1 MYKIIKIL
9 MFLVFLIF
17 NVSIFKY
24 YLSNKN
30 IKETNFNRKNIDQA
44 IIEKTSKLPILINDT
59 NNVIKFNELNNNVI
73 NNTKSRKY
81 WKLLK
86 TK

>member
-1 MYKIIKIL
+1 MYKIIKML
-9 MFLVFLIF
+9 MFLVFLTF

-30 IKETNFNRKNIDQA
+30 IKETNFNRNNIGQV
-44 IIEKTSKLPILINDT
+44 IIEKTSKLPILTNDT
-59 NNVIKFNELNNNVI
+59 NNVIKFNEI
-73 NNTKSRKY
+73 NNDMINNAKSRNY
-81 WKLLK
+81 WNLLK

>member
-1 MYKIIKIL
+1 MNKIIKIL

-59 NNVIKFNELNNNVI
+59 NNVIKFNELNNDVI

>member
-1 MYKIIKIL
+1 

-59 NNVIKFNELNNNVI
+59 NNVIKFNELNNDVI

>member
-30 IKETNFNRKNIDQA
+30 IKETNFNRRNIDQA

-59 NNVIKFNELNNNVI
+59 NNVIKFNNDVI

>member
-59 NNVIKFNELNNNVI
+59 NNVIKFNELNNDVI